1 MKIQKI
7 SFIAYITLTIVVSW
21 LVYDWFNPNYEKRF
35 RQNSEEFAE
44 NRINFEKLITNIK
57 LLYVDSSKGKLN
69 LTELSKTLSEQ
80 YQEQLDEIGI
90 ENLEIS
96 FDEDLQCSEK
106 LTFTFN
112 VKSGYNIRRLGVV
125 KIIYSPCN
133 PSTKK
138 GFHYNSGLID
148 TIGQG
153 ENWLIFSDTD
163 AI

>member
-7 SFIAYITLTIVVSW
+7 TFIAYIILTIVVGWS
-21 LVYDWFNPNYEKRF
+21 VYDWFNPNYEKRF
-35 RQNSEEFAE
+35 RQNSEEFTE
-44 NRINFEKLITNIK
+44 NRIHFEKLIANIK
-57 LLYVDSSKGKLN
+57 LLYVDSSKGKSN
-69 LTELSKTLSEQ
+69 LTELSKTLSKQ

-96 FDEDLQCSEK
+96 FDEELQCSEK

-112 VKSGYNIRRLGVV
+112 VKSGYNIRTLGVV
-125 KIIYSPCN
+125 KIIYSPCDA
-133 PSTKK
+133 STKK

-163 AI
+163 FI